1 MASSSV
7 VVLITGANSGIGYAT
22 AQVLASSS
30 AKYHIIAASRTLSKA
45 ESAISSILSS
55 SSSSSSGGP
64 KIQGTLSPLALEIT
78 SPSSIQAAFQTV
90 STNFNNRLDILI
102 NNAGILSKSP
112 DLKTRFLDTL
122 TTNVIG
128 PALVTEA
135 FAPLL
140 MNSRNPYVIN
150 VSSLLGS
157 VERAADE
164 GDPLYETSTFGV
176 AYRVSKAALNML
188 TVEQGKVLG
197 GKKEDGKEAG
207 VKVFAVCPGLVRT
220 NLRGGKE
227 EERNAGGMAGD
238 PEEAGRLM
246 LSILEGERDADVGKF
261 VFKDGV
267 SAW

>member
-1 MASSSV
+1 MAPSSV

-22 AQVLASSS
+22 AQVLVSSS
-30 AKYHIIAASRTLSKA
+30 SKYHIILASRTLSKA

-55 SSSSSSGGP
+55 SSSSRT
-64 KIQGTLSPLALEIT
+64 IHGTLSPLVLEIT
-78 SPSSIQAAFQTV
+78 SPSSIQAAFETV
-90 STNFNNRLDILI
+90 STTFNNRLDILI

-112 DLKTRFLDTL
+112 DPKTRFLDTF

-128 PALVTEA
+128 TALVTET
-135 FAPLL
+135 FTPLL
-140 MNSRNPYVIN
+140 MNSTNPYVVN
-150 VSSLLGS
+150 VSSRLGS

-164 GDPLYETSTFGV
+164 GDPFYKTSTFGM

-197 GKKEDGKEAG
+197 RGMKEKEDDGKAG

-220 NLRGGKE
+220 NLRG
-227 EERNAGGMAGD
+227 D
-238 PEEAGRLM
+238 PEEAGWLM